1 MATRTNTTWEN
12 FLAAGEEDQ
21 RWECVEGEIE
31 FMSPASLRHER
42 FLPLLLAALV
52 KYCQEHTEWTRFSS
66 NVVFTLTSG
75 NWRMPDAS
83 LVRTG
88 RFPQGKI
95 SGARSDF
102 APDVAFEVYSPGDT
116 PSQVQSKQRDYHDS
130 GVIQVWIDLDK
141 RLVELIYP
149 DRPLQFF
156 GEEQP
161 LVIDR
166 LPGFSLDLK
175 SLFIL

>member
-1 MATRTNTTWEN
+1 MATRTTHTWED
-12 FLAAGEEDQ
+12 FLAAGGEHQ

-31 FMSPASLRHER
+31 FMSPASARHER

-52 KYCQEHTEWTRFSS
+52 KYCQGHAEWTCFSS

-83 LVRTG
+83 LVRIE

-95 SGARSDF
+95 SEARIDF

-116 PSQVQSKQRDYHDS
+116 PSQVQSKQRDYHES
-130 GVIQVWIDLDK
+130 GVTQVWIDLDK

-156 GEEQP
+156 GTAQT
-161 LVIDR
+161 LVIDT

-175 SLFIL
+175 SLFSL